1 MDDTRLKFE
10 AYPEH
15 GRRVVVLWASTM
27 AEARAN
33 LARACGCEKKALAY
47 RLAAVNVCTAAI
59 DDADDLGLSV
69 LDVFD
74 MRAEGG
80 ERIREALAKAG
91 ARGGKK
97 FSRVAEIKNW
107 RIETM
112 AKKKDLPK
120 EVSEYMA
127 ELGRRGGAAG
137 KGRAAAGATARAR
150 CNTRAA
156 ATCAGARARTAATA
170 LPTGSGEA
178 WHGHVRGGQ
187 AGDRGGLHDRP
198 THAIVATCAGCR

>member
-47 RLAAVNVCTAAI
+47 RLAAGNVCTAAM
-59 DDADDLGLSV
+59 DDAEDLGLSV

-97 FSRVAEIKNW
+97 VSRVAEMKNG
-107 RIETM
+107 RIQM
-112 AKKKDLPK
+112 AKKQELPK

-127 ELGRRGGAAG
+127 ELGKRGGKAN
-137 KGRAAAGATARAR
+137 KGRADRAEICRKAAKARWAKVKAKKKTATAKS
-150 CNTRAA
+150 
-156 ATCAGARARTAATA
+156 GAK
-170 LPTGSGEA
+170 
-178 WHGHVRGGQ
+178 
-187 AGDRGGLHDRP
+187 
-198 THAIVATCAGCR
+198 

>member
-27 AEARAN
+27 AEAREN
-33 LARACGCEKKALAY
+33 LARACGCEEKALAY
-47 RLAAVNVCTAAI
+47 RLKAVNVCTAAM

-107 RIETM
+107 RIQM
-112 AKKKDLPK
+112 AKKQELPK

-127 ELGRRGGAAG
+127 ELGKRGGKAN
-137 KGRAAAGATARAR
+137 KGRADRAEICRKAAQARWAKVKAKNKTATAKS
-150 CNTRAA
+150 
-156 ATCAGARARTAATA
+156 GAK
-170 LPTGSGEA
+170 
-178 WHGHVRGGQ
+178 
-187 AGDRGGLHDRP
+187 
-198 THAIVATCAGCR
+198 

>member
-1 MDDTRLKFE
+1 MNNTRLKFE

-27 AEARAN
+27 AEARGN

-47 RLAAVNVCTAAI
+47 RLAAVNVCTAAM

-91 ARGGKK
+91 KRGGKV
-97 FSRVAEIKNW
+97 SPLKNW

-112 AKKKDLPK
+112 AKNENLPK

-127 ELGRRGGAAG
+127 ELGKRGGKAN
-137 KGRAAAGATARAR
+137 KGRADRAEICRKAAQARWAKVRAKKKTATAKS
-150 CNTRAA
+150 
-156 ATCAGARARTAATA
+156 GAK
-170 LPTGSGEA
+170 
-178 WHGHVRGGQ
+178 
-187 AGDRGGLHDRP
+187 
-198 THAIVATCAGCR
+198 